1 MLVKNTTMAHV
12 KVSFFLSLKLKS
24 FIHIVLLIN
33 GSVSYI
39 YIYMSLQI
47 NCYFQNTFLLVLV
60 LLQLFWKSCDVNQI
74 KLFANHLFLIL
85 QKQFLHSVE
94 LNI

>member
-1 MLVKNTTMAHV
+1 MLVKDTMMAHV
-12 KVSFFLSLKLKS
+12 KVSFFLSLKLKTL
-24 FIHIVLLIN
+24 IHIVLLIN
-33 GSVSYI
+33 GSVS

-74 KLFANHLFLIL
+74 KLFENHLFPIL

-94 LNI
+94 VNI